1 MRRSAA
7 TGLRAIIAIGG
18 VNAPARMRATEPA
31 NTPRLFYE
39 ASQFTRVVSDTRER
53 VRHERWR
60 VREAVCMSIILWNS
74 RILAFQSQ
82 S

>member
-31 NTPRLFYE
+31 NTPRLLYE
-39 ASQFTRVVSDTRER
+39 ASQFTRVVSDTR
-53 VRHERWR
+53 
-60 VREAVCMSIILWNS
+60 
-74 RILAFQSQ
+74 LACAPC
-82 S
+82 